1 MSNETEN
8 IQWYSITPLDVLL
21 FRESKP
27 FSPGDGSWAKGQFPP
42 LPSTL
47 FQALR
52 SLNDHYGSGQKN
64 KRRDLKF
71 IGPFLMDDKDCLWVA
86 TPRDLIGVKTA
97 NQGDNNTNEDP
108 EDIEGNWE
116 RLERLQ
122 PHNPQEN
129 WTHLKYQ
136 SQSLPPLVPP
146 ELGDQEF
153 ITGLGKPWMKASK
166 LPAYLEGELMSG
178 DRFTQNDFCNDPWDT
193 QVLPHTAME
202 SGQRQVK
209 DSQGYFTE
217 VATRLHPGWK
227 LVAGFIG
234 RKLSCTEPEAIRLG
248 GEAHRA
254 LVTPLDNLPEW
265 KALAPYR
272 TWEEGKHL
280 AYLLTP
286 GLARYPDDADNE
298 PIYAA
303 YPRHWQ
309 EHLAGC
315 ATGKALLWGGVSH
328 IHRILHRPSPEE
340 QNKNRTDEEE
350 QSKEFALLPQ
360 RAFVPPGTV
369 YRFKSLPESKELIT
383 GKGSP
388 WLETFSALHYGL
400 LLWGY

>member
-1 MSNETEN
+1 MSNDTQDF
-8 IQWYSITPLDVLL
+8 QWYTITPLDVLL
-21 FRESKP
+21 FREAKP
-27 FSPGDGSWAKGQFPP
+27 FNPGDGSWAKGQFPP
-42 LPSTL
+42 LPNTL

-52 SLNDHYGSGQKN
+52 SLNNYYGSGKAN

-97 NQGDNNTNEDP
+97 NQEDNNTSKDP
-108 EDIEGNWE
+108 EETEGNWE

-122 PHNPQEN
+122 PCDSQET
-129 WTHLKYQ
+129 WRYLKYQ

-146 ELGDQEF
+146 KLGDKEF

-166 LPAYLEGELMSG
+166 LPAYLKGEFISG
-178 DRFTQNDFCNDPWDT
+178 DFTQDDFCSDPWDT

-227 LVAGFIG
+227 LVAGFINS
-234 RKLSCTEPEAIRLG
+234 KPLCTEPEAIRLG

-265 KALAPYR
+265 EALVPYR
-272 TWEEGKHL
+272 TWEEGKYL

-286 GLARYPDDADNE
+286 GLARYPDDTDNE

-328 IHRILHRPSPEE
+328 IHRTLPEE
-340 QNKNRTDEEE
+340 QNNNRTDEDE
-350 QSKEFALLPQ
+350 QSREFALLPQ

-369 YRFKSLPESKELIT
+369 YQFNNLPESKELIT
-383 GKGSP
+383 SKGSP

-400 LLWGY
+400 LLWG